1 MVTEYNTTL
10 LAGFLFLKCG
20 IGCTIPHGQKG
31 VCLSGYD
38 EDDRSMSEKPIA
50 KRKRVKHT
58 LTLEERLL
66 EASRNARDKARTL
79 PHGKERAELLRKAR
93 ESDAAA
99 QINHWLSPS
108 RMTPAN

>member
-20 IGCTIPHGQKG
+20 RVARSRMGLKG

-58 LTLEERLL
+58 LNLEERLI
-66 EASRNARDKARTL
+66 EASRNARDTARTL

-93 ESDAAA
+93 ESDGAA
-99 QINHWLSPS
+99 QIHHWLSPS